1 VRHLLIELTVD
12 GEQVRID
19 ADPRLLLVDLLR
31 ARAGGARP
39 RVGCDT
45 SHCGACAVLLDG
57 LPIKSCTMLA
67 VQAGGRTVTTAG
79 GMDPSTA
86 LGLRQAFAKRG
97 AAGCGYCTPG
107 MMLVA
112 AGAAEL
118 SEQGLRRA
126 ISGNICRCTG
136 YDTIVRAGLEAPSH
150 REVNG
155 RVDVAP
161 DRSVSFVGELAPP
174 GALHLAILRSPLAHA
189 RVTAIDTEAA
199 RSAAGV
205 MAVIIAEDLE
215 GIGSLGIPTPLG
227 EQRPVLATDRVQ
239 FQGQEVA
246 AVVAEDPYLAEDAL
260 ELIEIE
266 YEPLPAVV
274 GADAALGEAIPR
286 PTEGNVWYRW
296 EGGDA
301 AFTAEA
307 FEGAALI
314 VFAETIY
321 PRIHGAPLETSACLA
336 EVDGG
341 RLVVHATVERP
352 EETAD
357 ALSGLLSEPV
367 EVRVP
372 DLGGGFGTKRPV
384 YPGYVLA
391 ALAARQLGR
400 PVRWAESRSEHQA
413 TTTFGGDV
421 RMRGELALAGDGRM
435 LALRLDVICD
445 HGAFL
450 IDDHPPEVA
459 WRSVAGPYDVPTTHV
474 RVTGVQTNTSP
485 GGTGSRT
492 PVRTAE
498 SCLLIER
505 LADLAAT
512 RLGIDPTDLRRLN
525 LLPSDRRGHRSPA
538 SLVHHPSQYR
548 RTLEVA
554 LSRIGY
560 EDLRAEQAG
569 RRDGP
574 LLGIGVSTFLGGF
587 GDRPSSFGA
596 CVAAVEVDAETGR
609 WQVRRMVTALDLGGD
624 GSPVTIDGRIDG
636 DLASGFG
643 VAAFERIEYDED
655 GNCMSSTFM
664 DYLVPGAL
672 ETPRFE
678 TVSVRGFSGELQE
691 GIGAVGSTA
700 ALANAVNDALSH
712 LDAPLVDVPLTAAA
726 VWEAVHKEVA
736 S

>member
-1 VRHLLIELTVD
+1 
-12 GEQVRID
+12 
-19 ADPRLLLVDLLR
+19 
-31 ARAGGARP
+31 
-39 RVGCDT
+39 
-45 SHCGACAVLLDG
+45 
-57 LPIKSCTMLA
+57 
-67 VQAGGRTVTTAG
+67 
-79 GMDPSTA
+79 
-86 LGLRQAFAKRG
+86 
-97 AAGCGYCTPG
+97 

-112 AGAAEL
+112 AGAAEQ
-118 SEQGLRRA
+118 SEHGLRRA

-136 YDTIVRAGLEAPSH
+136 YETIVRAGLEAASA
-150 REVNG
+150 REA
-155 RVDVAP
+155 VDVAP
-161 DRSVSFVGELAPP
+161 GRSVSFVGELTRP

-189 RVTAIDTEAA
+189 RVMAIDTNAA
-199 RSAAGV
+199 RLAAGV
-205 MAVIIAEDLE
+205 MTVITAEDLE
-215 GIGSLGIPTPLG
+215 ATGSLRIPTTLG
-227 EQRPVLATDRVQ
+227 ERRPVLATDRVL

-260 ELIEIE
+260 ELVEIE
-266 YEPLPAVV
+266 YEPLPPLV
-274 GADAALGEAIPR
+274 GADAALKEAAPR
-286 PTEGNVWYRW
+286 LTEGNVWYRW
-296 EGGDA
+296 EGGNA
-301 AFTAEA
+301 AVTTEA
-307 FEGAALI
+307 FESAAL
-314 VFAETIY
+314 VVSAEMTY

-341 RLVVHATVERP
+341 RVVVHATVGRP

-357 ALSGLLSEPV
+357 VLSGLLGEPV

-372 DLGGGFGTKRPV
+372 DLGGCFGTKGPV
-384 YPGYVLA
+384 YPGHVLA

-400 PVRWAESRSEHQA
+400 PVHWAESRSEHQG

-421 RMRGELALAGDGRM
+421 RMRGELALAGDGRI
-435 LALRLDVICD
+435 LALRVEALCD

-450 IDDHPPEVA
+450 IEDHPPEVA
-459 WRSVAGPYDVPTTHV
+459 WRSVAGPYDVPAIHM

-498 SCLLIER
+498 SCLVVER
-505 LADLAAT
+505 LVDLAAA
-512 RLGIDPTDLRRLN
+512 RLGFDPTDLRRLN
-525 LLPSDRRGHRSPA
+525 LLPPDRRGHRSPA
-538 SLVHHPSQYR
+538 GLVHDPLQYR

-560 EDLRAEQAG
+560 GELRAEQAG

-596 CVAAVEVDAETGR
+596 CLAAVEVDTETGR
-609 WQVRRMVTALDLGGD
+609 WQVRRMVTALDFGGD
-624 GSPVTIDGRIDG
+624 GSPVAIDGRIDG

-643 VAAFERIEYDED
+643 AAALERMEYDED

-678 TVSVRGFSGELQE
+678 TVSVRGFSGEPQE

-712 LDAPLVDVPLTAAA
+712 VDAPLVDIPLTAAA
-726 VWEAVHKEVA
+726 VWEAVHREVA

>member
-1 VRHLLIELTVD
+1 
-12 GEQVRID
+12 
-19 ADPRLLLVDLLR
+19 
-31 ARAGGARP
+31 
-39 RVGCDT
+39 
-45 SHCGACAVLLDG
+45 
-57 LPIKSCTMLA
+57 MLA
-67 VQAGGRTVTTAG
+67 VQAEGRAVTTAR

-86 LGLRQAFAKRG
+86 FGLRQAFAKRG
-97 AAGCGYCTPG
+97 AMGCGYCTPG

-112 AGAAEL
+112 AGAAEQ

-136 YDTIVRAGLEAPSH
+136 YETIVRAGLEAASA
-150 REVNG
+150 REVDG
-155 RVDVAP
+155 PAVDVAP
-161 DRSVSFVGELAPP
+161 GRSVSFVGELARP

-189 RVTAIDTEAA
+189 RVTAIDTNAA
-199 RSAAGV
+199 RLAAGV
-205 MAVIIAEDLE
+205 MAVITADDLE
-215 GIGSLGIPTPLG
+215 GTGSLTIPTSLG
-227 EQRPVLATDRVQ
+227 ERRPVLATDRVQ

-274 GADAALGEAIPR
+274 GADAALAEVASR
-286 PTEGNVWYRW
+286 LKEDNVWYRW

-301 AFTAEA
+301 AVTAEA
-307 FEGAALI
+307 FEDAAL
-314 VFAETIY
+314 VVSSKMIY

-372 DLGGGFGTKRPV
+372 DLGGGFGTKGPV

-400 PVRWAESRSEHQA
+400 PVRWDEPRSEHQA

-421 RMRGELALAGDGRM
+421 SMRGELALSGNGRM
-435 LALRLDVICD
+435 LALRVDASCD

-459 WRSVAGPYDVPTTHV
+459 WRSVAGPYDVPAIHM

-498 SCLLIER
+498 SCLVIER
-505 LADLAAT
+505 LVDLAAA
-512 RLGIDPTDLRRLN
+512 RLGFDPTDLRRRN
-525 LLPSDRRGHRSPA
+525 LLLPDRRGHRSPA
-538 SLVHHPSQYR
+538 SLVHDASQHR

-560 EDLRAEQAG
+560 MDLRADQAG

-678 TVSVRGFSGELQE
+678 TVSVRGFSGELKE

-726 VWEAVHKEVA
+726 VWEAIHKDVA

>member
-1 VRHLLIELTVD
+1 MRHLLIELTVD
-12 GEQVRID
+12 GELVRITS
-19 ADPRLLLVDLLR
+19 DPRLLLVDLLR
-31 ARAGGARP
+31 ARAGGAGP

-57 LPIKSCTMLA
+57 LAIKSCTMLA
-67 VQAGGRTVTTAG
+67 VQAGGHTVTTAG

-97 AAGCGYCTPG
+97 AAGCGYCTAG

-112 AGAAEL
+112 AGAAER

-136 YDTIVRAGLEAPSH
+136 YDTIVRAGLEAASH
-150 REVNG
+150 REVDG
-155 RVDVAP
+155 PVDVAP
-161 DRSVSFVGELAPP
+161 DRSVSFVGELTRP
-174 GALHLAILRSPLAHA
+174 GALHLAVLRSPLAHA
-189 RVTAIDTEAA
+189 RVTAIDTDAA

-205 MAVIIAEDLE
+205 MAVLTAEDLE
-215 GIGSLGIPTPLG
+215 GTGSLGIPTPLG
-227 EQRPVLATDRVQ
+227 ERRPVLATDRVE

-274 GADAALGEAIPR
+274 GADAALGEAAPR
-286 PTEGNVWYRW
+286 LKEDNVWYRW

-301 AFTAEA
+301 AVTAEA
-307 FEGAALI
+307 FEGAAL
-314 VFAETIY
+314 VVSAEMTY
-321 PRIHGAPLETSACLA
+321 PRIHGAPLETTACLA

-352 EETAD
+352 EETAE

-372 DLGGGFGTKRPV
+372 DLGGGFGTKGPV

-435 LALRLDVICD
+435 LALRVDVSCD

-459 WRSVAGPYDVPTTHV
+459 WGSVAGPYDVPATLV

-498 SCLLIER
+498 SCLVIER
-505 LADLAAT
+505 LVDLAAA
-512 RLGIDPTDLRRLN
+512 RLGFDPMDLRRLN
-525 LLPSDRRGHRSPA
+525 LPPDRRGHRSPA
-538 SLVHHPSQYR
+538 GLVHDPSQYR

-560 EDLRAEQAG
+560 GDLRAEQAG

-643 VAAFERIEYDED
+643 VAALERIEYDED

-691 GIGAVGSTA
+691 GMGAVGSTA

-712 LDAPLVDVPLTAAA
+712 LDAPLVDIPLTAAA

>member
-1 VRHLLIELTVD
+1 
-12 GEQVRID
+12 
-19 ADPRLLLVDLLR
+19 
-31 ARAGGARP
+31 
-39 RVGCDT
+39 
-45 SHCGACAVLLDG
+45 
-57 LPIKSCTMLA
+57 MLA

-79 GMDPSTA
+79 GMDSSTA

-97 AAGCGYCTPG
+97 ATGCGYCTPG

-136 YDTIVRAGLEAPSH
+136 YDTIVRAGLEAASH

-161 DRSVSFVGELAPP
+161 DRSVSFVGELARP
-174 GALHLAILRSPLAHA
+174 GALHLAVLRSPLAHA
-189 RVTAIDTEAA
+189 RVTAIDTDAA

-205 MAVIIAEDLE
+205 MAVITAEDLE
-215 GIGSLGIPTPLG
+215 GIGCLRIPTPLG

-274 GADAALGEAIPR
+274 GADAALGEAAPR
-286 PTEGNVWYRW
+286 LTEGNVWYRW

-301 AFTAEA
+301 AVTAEA
-307 FEGAALI
+307 FEGAAL
-314 VFAETIY
+314 VVSTETIY

-336 EVDGG
+336 DVDGG
-341 RLVVHATVERP
+341 KLVVHATVERP

-372 DLGGGFGTKRPV
+372 DLGGGFGTKGPV

-421 RMRGELALAGDGRM
+421 RMRGELALARDGRM
-435 LALRLDVICD
+435 LALRLDVSCD

-459 WRSVAGPYDVPTTHV
+459 WRSVAGPYDVPATHV

-505 LADLAAT
+505 LVDVAAA
-512 RLGIDPTDLRRLN
+512 RLGLDPTDVRRLN
-525 LLPSDRRGHRSPA
+525 LLPPDRRGHRSPA
-538 SLVHHPSQYR
+538 SLVHDPSQYR

-560 EDLRAEQAG
+560 GDLRAEQAG

-574 LLGIGVSTFLGGF
+574 LLGVGVSTFLGGF
-587 GDRPSSFGA
+587 GDRLSSFGA

-624 GSPVTIDGRIDG
+624 GSPVTIDGWIDG

-678 TVSVRGFSGELQE
+678 TVSVRGLSGELQE